1 MDAVP
6 NIVVRHAGC
15 ESAQQFRI
23 LAGVEDPPE
32 GIRALTEEEIKDL
45 AMRGQRGDQTGKDGG
60 GNEPEPEAE
69 PEPVSCGAVSPLVRR
84 RSPKRQQ
91 THTRP
96 SSSGSGALDLCRVLQ
111 RGTPALVGRRS
122 NFQILCPCAQ
132 PLAARNMEIAQIA
145 PWYCVENIGQ
155 VDNFSRWAK
164 LDARM

>member
-69 PEPVSCGAVSPLVRR
+69 KAVTRSKGGRTFRR
-84 RSPKRQQ
+84 RQVAESM
-91 THTRP
+91 
-96 SSSGSGALDLCRVLQ
+96 
-111 RGTPALVGRRS
+111 TPADAILQSTAVNPDLEKALLLVKG
-122 NFQILCPCAQ
+122 
-132 PLAARNMEIAQIA
+132 IA
-145 PWYCVENIGQ
+145 
-155 VDNFSRWAK
+155 
-164 LDARM
+164 